1 MSVNNGKKLRSKCDF
16 LFNFFG
22 ISNGKFPPQQT
33 DQKLL
38 QKKRKEEDLKEVEEI
53 ESENDP
59 KKINVINDDTNN
71 NNIVSPHS
79 KLKITFYDGFK
90 KKTNND
96 DNENENENDNDNDIK
111 ENNEAENKSEVI
123 EQINLEENDLESNNK
138 ENKIENK
145 KESKNATNKD
155 NKPAKKRQSRK
166 KKKEEEDLSYSM
178 SKSSNNIVSEDVSLN
193 SSITPM
199 KDEKKNTSKNNNKS
213 KKKKNASSKDDNS
226 SKMSDDKSKT
236 TENVDPLKTKEL
248 FNNPHDSLPDFL
260 KPENIKDK
268 YGHPPS
274 HPDYDCNTLYI
285 PEEYLKQQSDAMV
298 QFWDFKREHFDKVIF
313 FKVGKFYEM
322 FYDDAIICNQLL
334 DIKWMGDDPKKLH
347 VGFPEVVLESKAS
360 VLVEAGFK
368 IAIIEQTETPKQLK
382 ERLKVEKGSEKA
394 VKRKL
399 CAVLTKGTYFK
410 YEEDI
415 NSIYNDSNGNVNKK
429 VGFAN
434 TTKNKFCIAIY
445 MQDKENNITSEDIML
460 SKNLG
465 GDDNNST
472 PLNISP
478 RQIIWGI
485 CIFDITTLQFYL
497 GKIEEEPPKFTP
509 KSQTSQINESNYSK
523 LKSLLYYIAPEEVI
537 CVSKN
542 IPEIMMN
549 FIKGLSSKPLINNLK
564 NNYKY
569 SELNDLCVKYFGEDF
584 EKWNPLIISLFENE
598 KEKYVTCVAFY
609 LSIIYLEKI
618 FLASN
623 TLPIS
628 SFHDYSTNI
637 CLNPTK
643 KMILDYQVITNLE
656 ILESK
661 YDPRNPEVGSFIE
674 YFNKAVSPFGKRL
687 LRNWILNPLCDIDQ
701 INERLDI
708 IEDLINNDI
717 VITKFRESLS
727 KWMDIERQC
736 TKFFKLA
743 LESNQ
748 NEKEK
753 ENNFKKTGEAIY
765 SEDMNKTR
773 MHDFF
778 KLINFLS
785 ECQKI
790 FLVFQEHIIN
800 EKFKSKALIKKVTI
814 GDGVPN
820 LGNAIKMILNNFQI
834 VDTTDEKGNPVSK
847 IKTKEGKYPDY
858 DRNMQGF
865 EEVNKKFNDIL
876 NKERKRLKCNIIN
889 YAHTKNIRYELEIPE
904 NVVKDNRP
912 KDYILTTS
920 KKGFLRFHTKEI
932 VENVKKLEELEEELR
947 GLTGKLNSEIFKVF
961 YNQREVITNFISVVS
976 EIDCLTSL
984 AFVSIIDRDKF
995 SRPTFI
1001 TLEDNNNMP
1010 YLELIDCVHPCL
1022 LDRTAYF
1029 VPNNVVLG
1037 KDNKSLIVITGPN
1050 MGGKSTLLR
1059 QVCIATIIA
1068 QIGCFVPAKKC
1079 VMTIVD
1085 RIFTRIGANDKLL
1098 EGKSTFFIEMEETK
1112 NILENATKNSLIIM
1126 DELGRGTSTKDGQII
1141 AKTILYQ
1148 IEHRL
1153 QARCLF
1159 TTHYHDIIEWC
1170 GKEPHI
1176 KLSFMDSNI
1185 NDQTK
1190 DITFLYKFKDGVCPE
1205 SYGIEVAKLAGLP
1218 QKIINIARDIKD
1230 YNKLGIQ

>member
-1 MSVNNGKKLRSKCDF
+1 MKRSKYDI
-16 LFNFFG
+16 LFNFCG
-22 ISNGKFPPQQT
+22 ISNGKFPLKSN
-33 DQKLL
+33 DENILL
-38 QKKRKEEDLKEVEEI
+38 QKKRYNKEDLKEIEEVKN
-53 ESENDP
+53 ENDS
-59 KKINVINDDTNN
+59 KKSNIILDNDD
-71 NNIVSPHS
+71 NNINNINGFNPHS
-79 KLKITFYDGFK
+79 KLKITLYDNFSK
-90 KKTNND
+90 KSNNEIKIND
-96 DNENENENDNDNDIK
+96 DIENKNDIM
-111 ENNEAENKSEVI
+111 
-123 EQINLEENDLESNNK
+123 EQINLEENDLNNNNSSINNNNAVNNK
-138 ENKIENK
+138 
-145 KESKNATNKD
+145 KD
-155 NKPAKKRQSRK
+155 NKKKRNK
-166 KKKEEEDLSYSM
+166 KKKKDEEDVSYSKSISS
-178 SKSSNNIVSEDVSLN
+178 SKIVSESVSLS
-193 SSITPM
+193 SSITPI
-199 KDEKKNTSKNNNKS
+199 KETKNNNKS
-213 KKKKNASSKDDNS
+213 KKKRNASKDES
-226 SKMSDDKSKT
+226 SKISEEQSKSKSNN
-236 TENVDPLKTKEL
+236 ELDPLKAKEL

-260 KPENIKDK
+260 QPEKIRDK
-268 YGHPPS
+268 NGNRPDS
-274 HPDYDCNTLYI
+274 PDYDCNTLYI
-285 PEEYLKQQSDAMV
+285 PPEYLKEQSDAMI
-298 QFWDFKREHFDKVIF
+298 QFWEFKREHFDKVIF

-368 IAIIEQTETPKQLK
+368 IAIVEQTETPKQLK
-382 ERLKVEKGSEKA
+382 ERLKTDRGSEKA

-410 YEEDI
+410 YEEDL
-415 NSIYNDSNGNVNKK
+415 NSIYDNNNGNKK
-429 VGFAN
+429 VSFAN
-434 TTKNKFCIAIY
+434 TTKNKFCISIY
-445 MQDKENNITSEDIML
+445 KHEKENKISSEDIML

-465 GDDNNST
+465 GGESQPISLS
-472 PLNISP
+472 PL
-478 RQIIWGI
+478 IIWGI
-485 CIFDITTLQFYL
+485 TIFDITTLQFYL
-497 GKIEEEPPKFTP
+497 GKIEEDPPKFIA

-523 LKSLLYYIAPEEVI
+523 LKSLLYNIAPEEVI

-549 FIKGLSSKPLINNLK
+549 FIKGLTSKPLINNLK

-569 SELNDLCVKYFGEDF
+569 TELNDLCVKYFGDDF
-584 EKWNPLIISLFENE
+584 EKWSPLIVNLFENE
-598 KEKYVTCVAFY
+598 KEKYATCVSFY

-618 FLASN
+618 FLAKN

-628 SFHDYSTNI
+628 SFHDYSTNV

-656 ILESK
+656 LLESK

-687 LRNWILNPLCDIDQ
+687 LRNWILNPLCEVDQ

-717 VITKFRESLS
+717 IITKFRESLS

-743 LESNQ
+743 LETNQ
-748 NEKEK
+748 KDKDK
-753 ENNFKKTGEAIY
+753 ENNFKKCTEAIY
-765 SEDMNKTR
+765 SEDMNKNR
-773 MHDFF
+773 LHDFF
-778 KLINFLS
+778 KLINFLAD
-785 ECQKI
+785 CQKI
-790 FLVFQEHIIN
+790 FLIFNEFIIQ
-800 EKFKSKALIKKVTI
+800 KKLKSDALIKKVTI
-814 GDGVPN
+814 GEGVPN
-820 LGNAIKMILNNFQI
+820 LSNSIKIILTNFQI
-834 VDTTDEKGNPVSK
+834 IDSTDEKGNQVSK
-847 IKTKEGKYPDY
+847 IKTKPGKYPDY
-858 DRNMQGF
+858 DKNMYGF
-865 EEVNKKFNDIL
+865 DEVNKKFNEIL
-876 NKERKRLKCNIIN
+876 TKERKRLKCNIIN

-912 KDYILTTS
+912 RDYILTTS

-932 VENVKKLEELEEELR
+932 VENVKKLEELEEELKV
-947 GLTGKLNSEIFKVF
+947 LTGKLNSEIFKLF
-961 YNQREVITNFISVVS
+961 YNQREVITSFINVVS

-995 SRPTFI
+995 SRPKFI
-1001 TLEDNNNMP
+1001 SLSENNNMP
-1010 YLELIDCVHPCL
+1010 YLELKDCVHPCL
-1022 LDRTAYF
+1022 LDRTPYF
-1029 VPNNVVLG
+1029 VPNDVILG

-1112 NILENATKNSLIIM
+1112 TILESATKNSLIIM

-1148 IEHRL
+1148 IENKL
-1153 QARCLF
+1153 NSRCLF

-1170 GKEPHI
+1170 RNEPKI

-1185 NDQTK
+1185 NDKTK

-1230 YNKLGIQ
+1230 NNKLAIQ

>member
-1 MSVNNGKKLRSKCDF
+1 MSKESKKFRSKYDI
-16 LFNFFG
+16 LFNFCG
-22 ISNGKFPPQQT
+22 ISNGKFPVQP
-33 DQKLL
+33 
-38 QKKRKEEDLKEVEEI
+38 E
-53 ESENDP
+53 
-59 KKINVINDDTNN
+59 KKILIQNKRYKPDED
-71 NNIVSPHS
+71 S
-79 KLKITFYDGFK
+79 KE
-90 KKTNND
+90 
-96 DNENENENDNDNDIK
+96 NENENENDSKKNNQNDNEDNDINEVK
-111 ENNEAENKSEVI
+111 PLSKLKISYYDGTNKKNNDEIKLNEEEEKIENENENKNDI
-123 EQINLEENDLESNNK
+123 MEQINLEENDLNNNEK
-138 ENKIENK
+138 AKDVEEVKDSEEMKDVEENNEVKPK
-145 KESKNATNKD
+145 GTKD
-155 NKPAKKRQSRK
+155 NKTTKKKRSRK
-166 KKKEEEDLSYSM
+166 KKKDEEEDLSYSM
-178 SKSSNNIVSEDVSLN
+178 SKSSSKIVSESVSLN
-193 SSITPM
+193 SSITPPSED
-199 KDEKKNTSKNNNKS
+199 KKTSRGKRKKNTSKDDSSKISEDPNKS
-213 KKKKNASSKDDNS
+213 KTN
-226 SKMSDDKSKT
+226 
-236 TENVDPLKTKEL
+236 TESLDPIKTKEL
-248 FNNPHDSLPDFL
+248 FSNPHDCLPDFL
-260 KPENIKDK
+260 KPENIRDK
-268 YGHPPS
+268 NHYR
-274 HPDYDCNTLYI
+274 PDDPNYDCNTLYV
-285 PEEYLKQQSDAMV
+285 PTEYLKEQSDAMI
-298 QFWDFKREHFDKVIF
+298 QFWEFKKEHFDKVIF

-368 IAIIEQTETPKQLK
+368 IAIVEQTETPKQLK
-382 ERLKVEKGSEKA
+382 ERLKTDRGSEKA

-399 CAVLTKGTYFK
+399 CGVLTKGTYFK
-410 YEEDI
+410 YEEDL
-415 NSIYNDSNGNVNKK
+415 NSMGDNTNKK
-429 VGFAN
+429 MSFAN
-434 TTKNKFCIAIY
+434 TTKNKFCISIFR
-445 MQDKENNITSEDIML
+445 QEKDLKVSQEDANL
-460 SKNLG
+460 SKNLNDG
-465 GDDNNST
+465 NALPT
-472 PLNISP
+472 SP
-478 RQIIWGI
+478 KVLFGI

-497 GKIEEEPPKFTP
+497 GKIEEDPPKFTP
-509 KSQTSQINESNYSK
+509 KSQTSQMNESNYSK
-523 LKSLLYYIAPEEVI
+523 IKSLLYNIAPEEVI

-549 FIKGLSSKPLINNLK
+549 FIKGLTSKPLINNLK

-584 EKWNPLIISLFENE
+584 EKWNPLIINLFENE

-609 LSIIYLEKI
+609 LTIVYLEKI
-618 FLASN
+618 FLAKN

-637 CLNPTK
+637 TLNPKK

-656 ILESK
+656 LLESK
-661 YDPRNPEVGSFIE
+661 YDPRNPEVGSFVE

-687 LRNWILNPLCDIDQ
+687 LRNWILNPLCDVDQ

-708 IEDLINNDI
+708 IEDLIHNDI
-717 VITKFRESLS
+717 VITKFRDSLS
-727 KWMDIERQC
+727 RWMDLERQC

-743 LESNQ
+743 LETNQKDKDKESNY
-748 NEKEK
+748 
-753 ENNFKKTGEAIY
+753 KKCTEAIY
-765 SEDMNKTR
+765 SEDMNKNR

-778 KLINFLS
+778 KLINFLAD
-785 ECQKI
+785 CQKI
-790 FLVFQEHIIN
+790 FLVFQECVVQK
-800 EKFKSKALIKKVTI
+800 KFKSEAFVRKVTI
-814 GDGVPN
+814 GEGVPN
-820 LGNAIKMILNNFQI
+820 LTNSIKMILNNFQI
-834 VDTTDEKGNPVSK
+834 IDSQDEKGNPITK
-847 IKTKEGKYPDY
+847 IKTKPGKYPDY
-858 DRNMQGF
+858 DKNMHGF
-865 EEVNKKFNDIL
+865 EEVNKKFNEIL
-876 NKERKRLKCNIIN
+876 TKERKRLKCNIIK

-912 KDYILTTS
+912 KDYLLTTS

-932 VENVKKLEELEEELR
+932 VDNVKKLEELEEELR
-947 GLTGKLNSEIFKVF
+947 TLTGKLNSEIFKIF
-961 YNQREVITNFISVVS
+961 YNQRDVITSFVNVVA
-976 EIDCLTSL
+976 EIDCLTAL

-995 SRPTFI
+995 SRPKFI
-1001 TLEDNNNMP
+1001 SLEDNNGQP
-1010 YLELIDCVHPCL
+1010 YLELKDCVHPCL
-1022 LDRTAYF
+1022 LDRTPYF
-1029 VPNNVVLG
+1029 VPNDVVLG

-1112 NILENATKNSLIIM
+1112 TILESATKNSLIIM

-1148 IEHRL
+1148 IENKL
-1153 QARCLF
+1153 SARCLF

-1170 GKEPHI
+1170 RSQPKI

-1218 QKIINIARDIKD
+1218 QKIINIARDIKEH
-1230 YNKLGIQ
+1230 NKLAIQ